1 MKRVVFLL
9 VPLLALV
16 LAACST
22 ADEAA
27 GPQASIADLV
37 GYYQNLNTLEA
48 AVGAAGL
55 AGTLDDDAAGPF
67 TLFAP
72 SDEAID
78 DVIAAVDGVC
88 VGGFTADDLLA
99 NPLLGDILLYH
110 VVAGKVMA
118 EDVVAL
124 GDGAVVPTL
133 LATGLASGEIVD
145 PGLTVGL
152 DGGVTLTDA
161 LPQTVDVVATD
172 YEASNGV
179 VHFIDAVLV
188 PVPATSL
195 EALCPASAAN

>member
-1 MKRVVFLL
+1 MKKIAFLL

-22 ADEAA
+22 ADETVE
-27 GPQASIADLV
+27 PQASIADLV
-37 GYYQNLNTLEA
+37 GYYTNLSTLEA

-72 SDEAID
+72 SNEAID
-78 DVIAAVDGVC
+78 NVIAAVDGVC
-88 VGGFTADDLLA
+88 EGGFTAGDLLA

-110 VVAGKVMA
+110 AVSGKVMA

-124 GDGAVVPTL
+124 DGVTVDTL
-133 LATGLASGEIVD
+133 LSSGLASGAIGD
-145 PGLTVGL
+145 PGITVGVN
-152 DGGVTLTDA
+152 GGVTLTDA
-161 LPQTVDVVATD
+161 LPQTVNVVKTD
-172 YEASNGV
+172 YEATNGV

-188 PVPATSL
+188 PVPAGSL
-195 EALCPASAAN
+195 EALCPAPTAN